1 MYKRSHKITTYKKI
15 SNYQPVK
22 RICTQ
27 IIWIR
32 QLKNSPPLLTISF
45 IKTIYMY
52 LLLSVTL
59 KRGTNAIQHFQYFNC
74 FHHLLFNV
82 LTILNIFD
90 PNYIHWQR
98 NGIVQFFVF
107 VFFLNALSVYRFQY
121 TAKLEFCIANDI
133 KIDGRI
139 VLADNNKNNV
149 EQMNKRCQIFQV

>member
-1 MYKRSHKITTYKKI
+1 MHKRSHKITSYKKI

-32 QLKNSPPLLTISF
+32 QLKNSPPLLNISF
-45 IKTIYMY
+45 IKTIY

-74 FHHLLFNV
+74 FHHLLFIV

-90 PNYIHWQR
+90 PNYIHWQQKLTTG
-98 NGIVQFFVF
+98 NVQFFVF
-107 VFFLNALSVYRFQY
+107 CFFF
-121 TAKLEFCIANDI
+121 
-133 KIDGRI
+133 
-139 VLADNNKNNV
+139 
-149 EQMNKRCQIFQV
+149 KRSLCLQVSIHSQTGILHRKWH